1 MNGSGD
7 KGVLATHQGNAYR
20 PGMATGTANA
30 AGRFQKPAPVMQA
43 LGATTA
49 GGAGKENAT
58 ASRAAAAPP
67 STSAPVQQEEKRWQ
81 VRVDPIPTR
90 QCAPTTQP
98 RCCRASPARGVP
110 PDVANGY
117 TKNEIGGTLATPPIF
132 RVLTSTPLP
141 TPAAERLRHRQTPG
155 PRQVRQR
162 VPGSREE
169 QQVHRRP
176 QGSVQTAAAAV
187 ARRAPAATRDRD
199 PVPPQA
205 PQHPEALRILL
216 RSGESRAVAYHP
228 PDPTRQPL
236 MSRGTH
242 ARVGWGCHDFN
253 ATENLSPSRLPLT
266 RPPPSIPTNRTE
278 PRVPDPRVRRP
289 R

>member
-1 MNGSGD
+1 MAGTCRPDTHATVRSHDPTAMQSRVSG
-7 KGVLATHQGNAYR
+7 
-20 PGMATGTANA
+20 
-30 AGRFQKPAPVMQA
+30 
-43 LGATTA
+43 A
-49 GGAGKENAT
+49 GGSPG
-58 ASRAAAAPP
+58 RR
-67 STSAPVQQEEKRWQ
+67 KRIHKKRNWGH
-81 VRVDPIPTR
+81 
-90 QCAPTTQP
+90 P
-98 RCCRASPARGVP
+98 RNP
-110 PDVANGY
+110 
-117 TKNEIGGTLATPPIF
+117 PPIF

-205 PQHPEALRILL
+205 PQHPEALRVLL

-228 PDPTRQPL
+228 RDPTRQPL

-242 ARVGWGCHDFN
+242 ARVGWGCHDFD

-266 RPPPSIPTNRTE
+266 RPPPLFPTNRTE